1 MTEENKD
8 IKAEAEAKAEEVKEE
23 ATVVE
28 DAAKEAA
35 QEAPK
40 TEAAQDAAKADASAE
55 TAKETAK
62 ETTAEDTTPP
72 IATSK
77 EIEKVLPDFD
87 ADQEAEKICRWGA
100 ARAGAIVITPLL
112 GSIALMANEVYMITR
127 LSDLYGVELT
137 EGAIAGLVGALG
149 ASFVGQT
156 LFTIIPFPPLQIPV
170 AVSITYGVGKAAQ
183 AWLKAGNPNDLAQF
197 KEIYEQ
203 ARKEGLAKFKELSK
217 LAGKD
222 KPLGDESKRFNFKE
236 KAAPIIDKFKD
247 QADDTAEKV
256 ETALAEATAFLAP
269 YKEKGELWL
278 TAQNIEALRKGG
290 IIVPFAEIAKKMA
303 DAGNDGDFKF
313 VACRYHEPKEVEVD
327 VEHVKYGILRL
338 VLGIEGF
345 AINNEEGSVK
355 FRVKD
360 FSVLENSL
368 AQFVIKALGT
378 KLIGSI
384 VNSIFSNKVL
394 EKDEFTCVYADNL
407 LSVDFTNLIKSNK
420 YLQTQIKGKNVLD
433 LVRFVD
439 LVPQATG
446 MLVQSKFTLEN
457 LKK

>member
-8 IKAEAEAKAEEVKEE
+8 IKNEDTAKVEEVKEE
-23 ATVVE
+23 VKEGAAQADTVVE
-28 DAAKEAA
+28 EVKETA
-35 QEAPK
+35 QAETA
-40 TEAAQDAAKADASAE
+40 TEAAAE
-55 TAKETAK
+55 KEQVPAESKK
-62 ETTAEDTTPP
+62 EL
-72 IATSK
+72 
-77 EIEKVLPDFD
+77 EKVLPDYD
-87 ADQEAEKICRWGA
+87 IEKEAEKICRWGA

-112 GSIALMANEVYMITR
+112 GSIALMANEVYMVVR

-137 EGAIAGLVGALG
+137 EGAIAGLIGSLG

-156 LFTIIPFPPLQIPV
+156 LFTIIPFPPLQIPA
-170 AVSITYGVGKAAQ
+170 AVSITYGVGKAAH

-203 ARKEGLAKFKELSK
+203 ARKEGFAKFKELSN
-217 LAGKD
+217 LAEKNS
-222 KPLGDESKRFNFKE
+222 PLGDENKKFDIKNIKE
-236 KAAPIIDKFKD
+236 QAGPIIDKFKGH
-247 QADDTAEKV
+247 ADETAEKV
-256 ETALAEATAFLAP
+256 EAALADATAFLAP
-269 YKEKGELWL
+269 YKEKGQLWL

-290 IIVPFAEIAKKMA
+290 IIVPFAEIEKKMA
-303 DAGNDGDFKF
+303 DAGADGDFKF
-313 VACRYHEPKEVEVD
+313 VACRFHEPKDVEVD

-338 VLGIEGF
+338 ILGIESF

-378 KLIGSI
+378 KLITSI
-384 VNSIFSNKVL
+384 VNSIFSNKVV

-407 LSVDFTNLIKSNK
+407 LSVDFTNLIKKNT
-420 YLQTQIKGKNVLD
+420 YLQTRIKGKNVLD
-433 LVRFVD
+433 VVRFVD
-439 LVPQATG
+439 LVPQTTG

>member
-8 IKAEAEAKAEEVKEE
+8 TKIEDTAKVEEIKEEVKAQEAKAEEAGKEE
-23 ATVVE
+23 AGKEEAAQAAGTAE
-28 DAAKEAA
+28 EAAKEA
-35 QEAPK
+35 
-40 TEAAQDAAKADASAE
+40 T
-55 TAKETAK
+55 
-62 ETTAEDTTPP
+62 ETTATT
-72 IATSK
+72 K
-77 EIEKVLPDFD
+77 EIEKVLPDYD
-87 ADQEAEKICRWGA
+87 IEEEAEKICRWGA

-112 GSIALMANEVYMITR
+112 GSIALMANEVYMVVR

-137 EGAIAGLVGALG
+137 EGAIAGLVGSLG

-156 LFTIIPFPPLQIPV
+156 LFTIVPFPPLQIP
-170 AVSITYGVGKAAQ
+170 AAISITYGVGKAAH

-203 ARKEGLAKFKELSK
+203 ARKEGLAKFKELSN
-217 LAGKD
+217 LAEKNN
-222 KPLGDESKRFNFKE
+222 PLGDEKKKFDIKNLKE
-236 KAAPIIDKFKD
+236 QAAPIIDKFKD
-247 QADDTAEKV
+247 HADGTAVKV
-256 ETALAEATAFLAP
+256 EAALADATAFLTP
-269 YKEKGELWL
+269 YKEKGQRWL

-290 IIVPFAEIAKKMA
+290 IIVPFSEIEKKMA
-303 DAGNDGDFKF
+303 DAGADGEFKF
-313 VACRYHEPKEVEVD
+313 VACRYHAPSDVEVD

-338 VLGIEGF
+338 VLGVESF
-345 AINNEEGSVK
+345 DINNEEGSVK

-378 KLIGSI
+378 KLITSI
-384 VNSIFSNKVL
+384 VNSIFSNKVV

-407 LSVDFTNLIKSNK
+407 LSVDFTNLIKKNT

-439 LVPQATG
+439 LVPQETG
-446 MLVQSKFTLEN
+446 MLVQSKFTLKN

>member
-8 IKAEAEAKAEEVKEE
+8 IKVEDNAKVEEVKEE
-23 ATVVE
+23 AKAQE
-28 DAAKEAA
+28 AKAQEIKEEAA
-35 QEAPK
+35 QA
-40 TEAAQDAAKADASAE
+40 TDAAVEGAQEA
-55 TAKETAK
+55 T
-62 ETTAEDTTPP
+62 ETTATT
-72 IATSK
+72 K
-77 EIEKVLPDFD
+77 EIEKVLPDYD
-87 ADQEAEKICRWGA
+87 IEEEAEKICRWGA

-112 GSIALMANEVYMITR
+112 GSIALMANEVYMVVR

-137 EGAIAGLVGALG
+137 EGAIAGLVGSLG

-156 LFTIIPFPPLQIPV
+156 LFTIIPFPPLQIPA
-170 AVSITYGVGKAAQ
+170 AVSITYGVGKAAH

-197 KEIYEQ
+197 KEIYET
-203 ARKEGLAKFKELSK
+203 ARKEGLAKFKELSN
-217 LAGKD
+217 LAEKNN
-222 KPLGDESKRFNFKE
+222 PLGDENKKFDIKNLKE
-236 KAAPIIDKFKD
+236 QAGPIIDKFKGH
-247 QADDTAEKV
+247 ADDTAVKV
-256 ETALAEATAFLAP
+256 EAALAEATAFLTP
-269 YKEKGELWL
+269 YKEKGQLWL
-278 TAQNIEALRKGG
+278 TAQNIDSLRKGG
-290 IIVPFAEIAKKMA
+290 IIVPFAEIEKKMA
-303 DAGNDGDFKF
+303 DAGTDGDFKF
-313 VACRYHEPKEVEVD
+313 VACRFHAPQDVEVD

-338 VLGIEGF
+338 ILGVESF

-378 KLIGSI
+378 KLITSI
-384 VNSIFSNKVL
+384 VNSIFSNKVV

-407 LSVDFTNLIKSNK
+407 LSVDFTNLIKKNS

-433 LVRFVD
+433 LVRFVA

-446 MLVQSKFTLEN
+446 MLVQSKLTLQN

>member
-8 IKAEAEAKAEEVKEE
+8 IKVEDNAKVEEVKEE
-23 ATVVE
+23 AKAQE
-28 DAAKEAA
+28 AKAQEIKEEAA
-35 QEAPK
+35 QA
-40 TEAAQDAAKADASAE
+40 TDAAAE
-55 TAKETAK
+55 GAQEAT
-62 ETTAEDTTPP
+62 ETTATT
-72 IATSK
+72 K
-77 EIEKVLPDFD
+77 EIEKVLPDYD
-87 ADQEAEKICRWGA
+87 IEEEAEKICRWGA

-112 GSIALMANEVYMITR
+112 GSIALMANEVYMVVR

-137 EGAIAGLVGALG
+137 EGAIAGLVGSLG

-156 LFTIIPFPPLQIPV
+156 LFTIIPFPPLQIPA
-170 AVSITYGVGKAAQ
+170 AVSITYGVGKAAH

-197 KEIYEQ
+197 KEIYET
-203 ARKEGLAKFKELSK
+203 ARKEGLAKFKELSN
-217 LAGKD
+217 LAEKNN
-222 KPLGDESKRFNFKE
+222 PLGDENKKFDIKNLKE
-236 KAAPIIDKFKD
+236 QAGPIIDKFKGH
-247 QADDTAEKV
+247 ADDTAVKV
-256 ETALAEATAFLAP
+256 EAALAEATAFLTP
-269 YKEKGELWL
+269 YKEKGQLWL
-278 TAQNIEALRKGG
+278 TAQNIDSLRKGG
-290 IIVPFAEIAKKMA
+290 IIVPFAEIEKKMA
-303 DAGNDGDFKF
+303 DAGTDGDFKF
-313 VACRYHEPKEVEVD
+313 VACRFHAPQDVEVD

-338 VLGIEGF
+338 ILGVESF

-378 KLIGSI
+378 KLITSI
-384 VNSIFSNKVL
+384 VNSIFSNKVV

-407 LSVDFTNLIKSNK
+407 LSVDFTNLIKKNS

-433 LVRFVD
+433 LVRFVA

-446 MLVQSKFTLEN
+446 MLVQSKLTLQN

>member
-8 IKAEAEAKAEEVKEE
+8 IKVEDNAKVEEVKEE
-23 ATVVE
+23 AKAQE
-28 DAAKEAA
+28 AKAQEIKEEAA
-35 QEAPK
+35 QA
-40 TEAAQDAAKADASAE
+40 TDAAVEGAQEA
-55 TAKETAK
+55 T
-62 ETTAEDTTPP
+62 ETTATT
-72 IATSK
+72 K
-77 EIEKVLPDFD
+77 EIEKVLPDYD
-87 ADQEAEKICRWGA
+87 IEEEAEKICRWGA

-112 GSIALMANEVYMITR
+112 GSIALMANEVYMVVR

-137 EGAIAGLVGALG
+137 EGAIAGLVGSLG

-156 LFTIIPFPPLQIPV
+156 LFTIIPFPPLQIPA
-170 AVSITYGVGKAAQ
+170 AVSITYGVGKAAR

-197 KEIYEQ
+197 KEIYET
-203 ARKEGLAKFKELSK
+203 ARKEGLAKFKELSN
-217 LAGKD
+217 LAEKNN
-222 KPLGDESKRFNFKE
+222 PLGDENKKFDIKNLKE
-236 KAAPIIDKFKD
+236 QAGPIIDKFKGH
-247 QADDTAEKV
+247 ADDTAVKV
-256 ETALAEATAFLAP
+256 EAALAEATAFLTP
-269 YKEKGELWL
+269 YKEKGQLWL
-278 TAQNIEALRKGG
+278 TAQNIDSLRKGG
-290 IIVPFAEIAKKMA
+290 IIVPFAEIEKKMA
-303 DAGNDGDFKF
+303 DAGTDGDFKF
-313 VACRYHEPKEVEVD
+313 VACRFHAPQDVEVD

-338 VLGIEGF
+338 ILGVESF

-378 KLIGSI
+378 KLITSI
-384 VNSIFSNKVL
+384 VNSIFSNKVV

-407 LSVDFTNLIKSNK
+407 LSVDFTNLIKKNS

-433 LVRFVD
+433 LVRFVA

-446 MLVQSKFTLEN
+446 MLVQSKLTLQN